1 MRARPGDP
9 EDTAGEGAL
18 LAPEA
23 DAELDAEVAFFVAP
37 GMDAVG
43 AREGMSAVKVMT
55 LSTKKYDIH
64 HMTPI

>member
-9 EDTAGEGAL
+9 ENVAGEGGL

-23 DAELDAEVAFFVAP
+23 DAELNAEIAFFVAP
-37 GMDAVG
+37 GVNAVG
-43 AREGMSAVKVMT
+43 AGEGMSAVKVMT